1 MDIYELTQ
9 KLKSG
14 EILYTHDET
23 KQILINAKVLMPDG
37 TYNPEMF
44 SPELVEASRKAIKKG
59 ND

>member
-14 EILYTHDET
+14 EISYTHDET

>member
-14 EILYTHDET
+14 EISYTHDET
-23 KQILINAKVLMPDG
+23 KQILINAKVIMPDG

>member
-14 EILYTHDET
+14 EISYTHAET
-23 KQILINAKVLMPDG
+23 KEMLVNAKVLMPDG

>member
-1 MDIYELTQ
+1 MNIYELTQ

-14 EILYTHDET
+14 EISYTHDET